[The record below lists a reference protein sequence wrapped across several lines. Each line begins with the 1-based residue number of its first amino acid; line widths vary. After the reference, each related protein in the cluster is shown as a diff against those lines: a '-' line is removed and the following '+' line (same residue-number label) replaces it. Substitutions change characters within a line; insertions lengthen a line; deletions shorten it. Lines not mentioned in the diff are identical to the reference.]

1 MAVSKAGVLSFI
13 LPVFLAGLVTR
24 PLIIKDYAKQLANH
38 VQNANISVEVVSE
51 KINQVVHSSDFKF
64 VLVYGLAAVLTY
76 LAVQLYKA
84 VTEPLALYC
93 DETKYTYL
101 VDGPADGKS
110 AEERVRDLKRCRKV
124 GDVPPV
130 YPNGWMSILMSSE
143 LKKKEHKF
151 VAVAGKNL
159 VVFRGESGRPY
170 VVDAYCAHLGANLA
184 IGGSVHGE
192 CIECP
197 FHGWSYRGEDGKCVH
212 IGYAEKVPD
221 FVKIPTYQSCEVNH
235 RIWLWYHAEGKEP
248 DWQVPELEHL
258 TNGKLQ
264 PVGFTVCELDSHNED
279 TPENGADVAHLD
291 YLHGPRAF
299 VGQAHFTDVS
309 WEPHPTEKH
318 VALLRMSTKP
328 PYFFGL
334 LNLPANTVQIEQIG
348 PCFATLHLDSPVLGE
363 LQLIISVT
371 PVGPMRQRIVTTG
384 YTRRG
389 PISFYIGK
397 KALYEQYYQI
407 WGDLPVWANKKYVRN
422 PPFVKEDHLIA
433 KHRRFFAQFYSE
445 NSPKYDPKDESMD
458 W

>member
-13 LPVFLAGLVTR
+13 LPVFLAGFVTR
-24 PLIIKDYAKQLANH
+24 PPIIEDSAKQLANH
-38 VQNANISVEVVSE
+38 VQNANISAEVVSD
-51 KINQVVHSSDFKF
+51 KINQVVHSSGFKF
-64 VLVYGLAAVLTY
+64 LLVYGLAAVLTY

-130 YPNGWMSILMSSE
+130 YPNGWMSILMLSE
-143 LKKKEHKF
+143 LKKKEHIF

-197 FHGWSYRGEDGKCVH
+197 FHGWRYRGEDGK
-212 IGYAEKVPD
+212 
-221 FVKIPTYQSCEVNH
+221 
-235 RIWLWYHAEGKEP
+235 
-248 DWQVPELEHL
+248 
-258 TNGKLQ
+258 
-264 PVGFTVCELDSHNED
+264 
-279 TPENGADVAHLD
+279 
-291 YLHGPRAF
+291 RAF

-309 WEPHPTEKH
+309 WEPHPTDKH
-318 VALLRMSTKP
+318 VAVLRMSTKP
-328 PYFFGL
+328 PYFFNL
-334 LNLPANTVQIEQIG
+334 LNLLANTFHIEQIG
-348 PCFATLHLDSPVLGE
+348 PCFAHFHMDSPLLGE
-363 LQLIISVT
+363 LQLVLTVT

-397 KALYEQYYQI
+397 KTLYEQYYQI

-433 KHRRFFAQFYSE
+433 KHRRFFSQFYSE
-445 NSPKYDPKDESMD
+445 NSPKYDPKEESMD

>member
-13 LPVFLAGLVTR
+13 LPVFLAGFVTR
-24 PLIIKDYAKQLANH
+24 PSIIEDSAKQLANH
-38 VQNANISVEVVSE
+38 VQNANISAEVVSE
-51 KINQVVHSSDFKF
+51 KINQVVHSSGFKF
-64 VLVYGLAAVLTY
+64 LLVYGLAAVLTY

-170 VVDAYCAHLGANLA
+170 VVDPYCAHLGANLA

-212 IGYAEKVPD
+212 IGYAEKGGLSLVR
-221 FVKIPTYQSCEVNH
+221 PTLPTSAGSH
-235 RIWLWYHAEGKEP
+235 TLPTSMWL
-248 DWQVPELEHL
+248 
-258 TNGKLQ
+258 
-264 PVGFTVCELDSHNED
+264 
-279 TPENGADVAHLD
+279 
-291 YLHGPRAF
+291 
-299 VGQAHFTDVS
+299 
-309 WEPHPTEKH
+309 
-318 VALLRMSTKP
+318 
-328 PYFFGL
+328 YF
-334 LNLPANTVQIEQIG
+334 IG
-348 PCFATLHLDSPVLGE
+348 PCFAHFHMDSPLLGE
-363 LQLIISVT
+363 LQLVLTVT
-371 PVGPMRQRIVTTG
+371 PAGPMRQRIVTTG

-445 NSPKYDPKDESMD
+445 NSPKYDPKEESMD